1 MQCTGWPRCLARQ
14 NFFCRAKPGPDHAY
28 ENLSDFHGAES
39 HPPSSIYT
47 MQSIDASWQPWPQ
60 PVGPAAFRLE
70 KEPKLK
76 LSLETVNRG
85 DVIIVHCQGRIV
97 YRDEAAALSR
107 VVGDVLLHSH
117 KLVLDLSGVNS
128 IDSAGIGELA
138 LLQTWAQNRNVAFKC
153 AAPNLLVR
161 NLLELT
167 NLASVLEVHPSLDAA
182 LESFREAE
190 EHACAGC

>member
-1 MQCTGWPRCLARQ
+1 MYNMQTI
-14 NFFCRAKPGPDHAY
+14 
-28 ENLSDFHGAES
+28 E
-39 HPPSSIYT
+39 
-47 MQSIDASWQPWPQ
+47 ASCQPWPQ

-76 LSLETVNRG
+76 LSLEIVNYG

-107 VVGDVLLHSH
+107 VVGDVLEHSN
-117 KLVLDLSGVNS
+117 KLVLDLSGVAS

-138 LLQTWAQNRNVAFKC
+138 LLQTWAQNRNATLKC

-167 NLASVLEVHPSLDAA
+167 NLDSVVEVHSSLDSA
-182 LESFREAE
+182 LESFREE
-190 EHACAGC
+190 EEQVCTDC

>member
-1 MQCTGWPRCLARQ
+1 
-14 NFFCRAKPGPDHAY
+14 
-28 ENLSDFHGAES
+28 
-39 HPPSSIYT
+39 
-47 MQSIDASWQPWPQ
+47 MQSIDASYEPWPQ
-60 PVGPAAFRLE
+60 PVGPAAFRME

-107 VVGDVLLHSH
+107 VVGDVLLQSN
-117 KLVLDLSGVNS
+117 KLVLDLSGVSS
-128 IDSAGIGELA
+128 IDSAGIGDLA
-138 LLQTWAQNRNVAFKC
+138 LLQTWAQDRNVAFKC

-167 NLASVLEVHPSLDAA
+167 NLDSVLEVHPSLDAA
-182 LESFREAE
+182 IESFREE
-190 EHACAGC
+190 EEGVCANC